1 MLHKLKENLPTIEIL
16 LGFCVFLCFVLQNS
30 FPSAMLSLIFFLY
43 LWLFTAII
51 LEQYNIKNFI
61 YLIGGSGILVS
72 VSLFCML
79 GVEELPY
86 PENAI
91 IFHAEGIA
99 KSLLIFFVSTVPL
112 ILTNKSKTLDSE
124 SLPGEKQTAT
134 EDGGIQEHDD
144 EKWEEAS
151 MEDLQSGNF
160 EPIYKTTLPTKFA
173 QRNIFEEVKGLG
185 CVVKSSSFEING
197 RESSNVKFIEVHS
210 KHSYKLIKYLNMIR

>member
-61 YLIGGSGILVS
+61 YLMGCSGILVS
-72 VSLFCML
+72 VSLFFML

-91 IFHAEGIA
+91 IFHTEGIV
-99 KSLLIFFVSTVPL
+99 KSLFIFFVSTVPL
-112 ILTNKSKTLDSE
+112 ILMTKSKTFSSDS
-124 SLPGEKQTAT
+124 PPMEKQTNT
-134 EDGGIQEHDD
+134 EHQREQEFDG

-151 MEDLQSGNF
+151 MDDLQSGNF
-160 EPIYKTTLPTKFA
+160 EPI
-173 QRNIFEEVKGLG
+173 
-185 CVVKSSSFEING
+185 
-197 RESSNVKFIEVHS
+197 
-210 KHSYKLIKYLNMIR
+210 